1 VIKLTLSKE
10 AFSQIYFLPMQ
21 QAILL
26 EQLARVEQLATAS
39 KLNRLLAHPLKYAHA
54 ILHRKLIYTNNKKS
68 KEVTASTFFG
78 KEMSLL
84 LPASTDIYLTG
95 GKSHNSEIRLAK
107 FLINNLATGDIF
119 LDVGAH
125 YGYFTLLAATLVSN
139 SGQVVAF
146 EASKNTFAILTKNT
160 QQTENISV
168 INKAVSDEAGSITFY
183 EFPNLYSEYNS
194 IDIKQFKNTDWFSKE
209 SPVKNTVATIPLAI
223 FLEEQQLLPT
233 IIKID
238 VEGAE
243 FKVISGL
250 QKYLVAQAPLIAM
263 EYVSSERKNEA
274 HQKAAALLTEF
285 EYESYTIDKAGALV
299 LCVDIDTHLAQQ
311 QVESDNIVFKKKYL

>member
-1 VIKLTLSKE
+1 
-10 AFSQIYFLPMQ
+10 MQ

-26 EQLARVEQLATAS
+26 DKLSRVAQLATAS
-39 KLNRLLAHPLKYAHA
+39 KLTRLLAHPLKYAHA
-54 ILHRKLIYTNNKKS
+54 ILHRKLIYANNKKS
-68 KEVTASTFFG
+68 KEVTAPTFFG

-107 FLINNLATGDIF
+107 FLINNLTAGDSF

-125 YGYFTLLAATLVSN
+125 YGYFTLLAATLVSK

-146 EASKNTFAILTKNT
+146 EASKNTFAILSKNT
-160 QQTENISV
+160 QHTENISV
-168 INKAVSDEAGSITFY
+168 INKAVSNEVGSITFY

-194 IDIKQFKNTDWFSKE
+194 IDIQQFKNTDWFDKE
-209 SPVKNTVATIPLAI
+209 PPVKNTIATVPLSS
-223 FLEEQQLLPT
+223 FLAAEKVVPKV
-233 IIKID
+233 IKID

-250 QKYLVAQAPLIAM
+250 QTYLSEQSPLIAM

-274 HQKAAALLTEF
+274 HQKAAALLAGF
-285 EYESYTIDKAGALV
+285 EYESYTIDETGALV
-299 LCVDIDTHLAQQ
+299 LCVNVDAHLVQEQ
-311 QVESDNIVFKKKYL
+311 LESDNIVFKKKK